1 MPLIGVGVGLNRQRY
16 GQFQNGYS
24 SRVIADG
31 GTIESLE
38 CVAAASSLL
47 QSASLLLIPSG
58 YKAGVAYAELP
69 ATGNGDLTWSRNSV
83 ANRTQSDGT
92 IAQVAANVPRL
103 SYMYGSC
110 PALLL
115 EPQRTN
121 SLRNSTMQGA
131 STSPSTLPTN
141 WAIAGGGLTGTVVGV
156 GTENGLPYIDVQFS
170 GTAISTSSQIRF
182 ESLTQIVAS
191 NGQTWTS
198 SFWIKEIAAPTP
210 ANSLANT
217 MQERDSL
224 GVNLATTTQTITISS
239 TLTRNIFTRTNTNA
253 STARIN
259 NAINAFVT
267 IGNAYDFTI
276 RIAAPQLELG
286 AYATTWIDTT
296 NAAAT
301 RLADSF
307 TRNNIYTNGLISA
320 SGGTWY
326 VELRNN
332 VAYTRD
338 ASNNTVWIGDTNNGT
353 SNSLVLRS
361 DTTTSAI
368 RLQIIKFIA
377 GTQVSLF
384 STTTSTVKIAIKW
397 NGTTADVFVNGVK
410 QVSATAFTTT
420 IMEFLAASGQ
430 QVPTFIQTMAL
441 YPTPLSDADC
451 TALTT

>member
-121 SLRNSTMQGA
+121 LVF
-131 STSPSTLPTN
+131 PS
-141 WAIAGGGLTGTVVGV
+141 A
-156 GTENGLPYIDVQFS
+156 
-170 GTAISTSSQIRF
+170 TA
-182 ESLTQIVAS
+182 
-191 NGQTWTS
+191 
-198 SFWIKEIAAPTP
+198 
-210 ANSLANT
+210 
-217 MQERDSL
+217 
-224 GVNLATTTQTITISS
+224 TTQTRTVTAVAYTLSFWGTGS
-239 TLTRNIFTRTNTNA
+239 VTLSGVATATLNGTGANNRVTLTFTPTAGSLTLTVSGSVTNW
-253 STARIN
+253 
-259 NAINAFVT
+259 
-267 IGNAYDFTI
+267 
-276 RIAAPQLELG
+276 QLEAG
-286 AYATTWIDTT
+286 SYATTLIDTT

-301 RLADSF
+301 RLVDTF

-320 SGGTWY
+320 SGGTWFL
-326 VELRNN
+326 ELRGN

-338 ASNNTVWIGDTNNGT
+338 GTGNFWLGDSSTGSGGTVNSLTFRNNGGGSSRLAINKVIGGT
-353 SNSLVLRS
+353 LTALYTTTT
-361 DTTTSAI
+361 DTT
-368 RLQIIKFIA
+368 
-377 GTQVSLF
+377 
-384 STTTSTVKIAIKW
+384 KIAIKW
-397 NGTTADVFVNGVK
+397 NGTTADVFANGTKV
-410 QVSATAFTTT
+410 VSATSFTATN
-420 IMEFLAASGQ
+420 MEFLNGAASD
-430 QVPTFIQTMAL
+430 VPKFIQAMAL
-441 YPTPLSDADC
+441 YPTPLSDAQC
-451 TALTT
+451 QTLTT

>member
-121 SLRNSTMQGA
+121 LVF
-131 STSPSTLPTN
+131 PS
-141 WAIAGGGLTGTVVGV
+141 A
-156 GTENGLPYIDVQFS
+156 
-170 GTAISTSSQIRF
+170 TA
-182 ESLTQIVAS
+182 
-191 NGQTWTS
+191 
-198 SFWIKEIAAPTP
+198 
-210 ANSLANT
+210 
-217 MQERDSL
+217 
-224 GVNLATTTQTITISS
+224 TTQTRTVTAVAYTLSFWGTGS
-239 TLTRNIFTRTNTNA
+239 VTLSGVATATLNGTGANNRVTLTFTPTAGSLTLTVSGSVTNW
-253 STARIN
+253 
-259 NAINAFVT
+259 
-267 IGNAYDFTI
+267 
-276 RIAAPQLELG
+276 QLEAG
-286 AYATTWIDTT
+286 SYATTLIDTT

-301 RLADSF
+301 RLVDTF

-332 VAYTRD
+332 VAYVRD
-338 ASNNTVWIGDTNNGT
+338 ASSLSIVIGDSSGTPSNGLYFAVIST
-353 SNSLVLRS
+353 SSRLQVRKRISSVETILY
-361 DTTTSAI
+361 TTTSDTI
-368 RLQIIKFIA
+368 
-377 GTQVSLF
+377 
-384 STTTSTVKIAIKW
+384 KIAIKW
-397 NGTTADVFVNGVK
+397 NGTSADVFQNGVK
-410 QVSATAFTTT
+410 VVSATAFTTT
-420 IMEFLAASGQ
+420 LMEFLSANGND
-430 QVPTFIQTMAL
+430 VPKFIQAMAL
-441 YPTPLSDADC
+441 YPTALSDGQC
-451 TALTT
+451 QTLTT